1 MIYTIYQLMRADF
14 LERVRRYS
22 FLVMLGATIFIGLR
36 LPAARRRRLRNTQPG
51 RVPRH
56 VLISL
61 GWQRALL
68 TSALLVFPAFYLV
81 KNTIERDKRSGVG
94 QIIATTPLSRLAY
107 MIGKWLSNLAVLAM
121 LVGVIAVAALGMQL
135 LRDEDWRIDL
145 VALLLPFALISL
157 PALAFVAGLALLFE
171 SSRWL
176 RGSVGNIVYFFLWL
190 VILSVPAIDKMAELF
205 DLSG

>member
-1 MIYTIYQLMRADF
+1 MAYAYLPPADAAYAT
-14 LERVRRYS
+14 LN
-22 FLVMLGATIFIGLR
+22 LGAYRGVYSS
-36 LPAARRRRLRNTQPG
+36 AWVGSA
-51 RVPRH
+51 V
-56 VLISL
+56 
-61 GWQRALL
+61 ALL
-68 TSALLVFPAFYLV
+68 ASALLVFPAFYLV